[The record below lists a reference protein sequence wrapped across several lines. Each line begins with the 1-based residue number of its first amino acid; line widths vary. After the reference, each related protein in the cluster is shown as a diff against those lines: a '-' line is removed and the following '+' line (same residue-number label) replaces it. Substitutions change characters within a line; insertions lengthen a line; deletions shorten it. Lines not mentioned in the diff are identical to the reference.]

1 MDMFTTRTMLGIVQD
16 NEKKAKTFLRDR
28 YFSNRVTYNTEKIDI
43 DLIGPGKRRLA
54 PFVNPKIG
62 GLVVEREGYKTHS
75 YEAPEVSPMRVTTAE
90 DCLKRSPG
98 ETVYSGKSPQARAA
112 EILGKDLRELND
124 MIDRLEEKMCAEAL
138 FTGKVTVNGEGY
150 SEVINYWPA
159 ETADQP
165 KTTLATPWTD
175 ASADPFV
182 DLRAARRLIIQQSG
196 VAPTE
201 LICSNSTVEALL
213 SRLKASN
220 MALDFRRVDLGHID
234 PQHLPGGVTYW
245 GYLKDSALDIYSYDE
260 WYLDENGDEVPMVPE
275 HSALLASPNVH
286 TTLAYGMVAL
296 YKNGENSAPHFYEG
310 ARIPDS
316 WVQRAN
322 PAGRIVQ
329 IKSRPLPIVNQVN
342 GFHVLVTGD

>member
-1 MDMFTTRTMLGIVQD
+1 MDMFSTRTMLGVVQD

-28 YFSNRVTYNTEKIDI
+28 YFSNRVTFNTTKIDI
-43 DLIGPGKRRLA
+43 DLVGPGKRKLA

-62 GLVVEREGYKTHS
+62 GIVVERDGYKTNS
-75 YEAPEVSPMRVTTAE
+75 YEAPEVSPMRVTVAE

-98 ETVYSGKSPQARAA
+98 ETVYSAKSPAQRAA
-112 EILGKDLRELND
+112 EILGKDLSDLDD
-124 MIDRLEEKMCAEAL
+124 MITRREETMCAEAL

-150 SEVINYWPA
+150 SEVINYWPT
-159 ETADQP
+159 ESADQP
-165 KTTLATPWTD
+165 KTTLATPWSD
-175 ASADPFV
+175 ANADVFA
-182 DLRAARRLIIQQSG
+182 DLRAARRHVIQQSG

-201 LICSNSTVEALL
+201 LICSNATVEAMLA
-213 SRLKASN
+213 RLIASGKE
-220 MALDFRRVDLGHID
+220 LDLRRVDMGAID

-260 WYLDENGDEVPMVPE
+260 WYLDEEGNEVPMVPE
-275 HSALLASPNVH
+275 NVALLASPNVH

-296 YKNGENSAPHFYEG
+296 YKDGENSAPHFYEG

-342 GFHVLVTGD
+342 GFHVLVTG